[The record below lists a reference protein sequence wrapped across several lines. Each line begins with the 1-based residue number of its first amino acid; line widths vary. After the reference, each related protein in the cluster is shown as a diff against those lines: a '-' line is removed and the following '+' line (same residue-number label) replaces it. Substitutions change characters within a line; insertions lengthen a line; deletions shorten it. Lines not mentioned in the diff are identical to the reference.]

1 MSLACY
7 FIYIFILEME
17 ILKYDFLCIT
27 HSRVFYLK
35 TLNYGFFFFPFSF
48 FVHDGNIISDHKP

>member
-35 TLNYGFFFFPFSF
+35 TLNYGFFFFSF
-48 FVHDGNIISDHKP
+48 FFFCA